1 MSLQTGGKLA
11 HTEKAIINPANLQIV
26 AFEVSGTLL
35 TEKPSFLR
43 IADIR
48 EYGRLGMIIDST
60 DELVGLDDVIQIE
73 RLYKQNFSL
82 IGMQVIDESGHK
94 LGKIDGYTVET
105 DDFIIQQIN
114 VKKGIFGSFND
125 TGHLIHRSQIV
136 EINYCC
142 NSRELFLNF
151 IMMYSMNIKTTNLC
165 IIPINIQTGFYIIVV
180 NSKWIISSSN
190 SIMMYIYRL
199 FIRMRWNTCHYT
211 KFSFNRLQFRS
222 KMWIF
227 IN

>member
-1 MSLQTGGKLA
+1 MLVLGSRLTNAPVMSLQTGGKLA

-125 TGHLIHRSQIV
+125 TGLLIHRSQIV
-136 EINYCC
+136 EIND
-142 NSRELFLNF
+142 
-151 IMMYSMNIKTTNLC
+151 TT
-165 IIPINIQTGFYIIVV
+165 IVV
-180 NSKWIISSSN
+180 KSTAKKTAEPV
-190 SIMMYIYRL
+190 MQA
-199 FIRMRWNTCHYT
+199 IRSEFVNP
-211 KFSFNRLQFRS
+211 FRTP
-222 KMWIF
+222 KPTQPEPET
-227 IN
+227 